1 MSKAYP
7 KETTR
12 TTYEMV
18 REVEQKL
25 NAVKR
30 EDKE

>member
-1 MSKAYP
+1 MNKAYP

-18 REVEQKL
+18 KEVEQEL
-25 NAVKR
+25 NAVRR
-30 EDKE
+30 EDKD

>member
-18 REVEQKL
+18 REVELKL
-25 NAVKR
+25 NAVRR
-30 EDKE
+30 EDED